1 MLLLRVLSLKDL
13 ELRDILQLKY
23 LIMARVKLIRKRR
36 HMRDQE
42 MLLLLFNMLAN
53 CSTKL
58 IFNLKSM
65 NL

>member
-13 ELRDILQLKY
+13 ELRDILQSKY
-23 LIMARVKLIRKRR
+23 LTMVRVKLIRKRR
-36 HMRDQE
+36 LMRDQE
-42 MLLLLFNMLAN
+42 MLLLSFNMLAN